1 MHDKNELLLTFW
13 SSAFSVIVLAW
24 LLITATL
31 DVVMVTEPSLD
42 IAEHSL
48 SHFTHSPT
56 YPLTHHIS
64 LMQWFV
70 SMVVHVQTSTAVSCA
85 PAHPITPDS
94 FVNSPT
100 VTVLLGLSAWLWKEK
115 EMCSAIS
122 RDGSVTITTSNVA
135 VINNHANTITENA
148 DDQNVS
154 NSSFLSCIVVKLSN
168 PRKMTNYPL
177 TSVPC

>member
-1 MHDKNELLLTFW
+1 MCTCPPDYTGQLCE
-13 SSAFSVIVLAW
+13 FSDCNCPAGSQC
-24 LLITATL
+24 
-31 DVVMVTEPSLD
+31 VVVE
-42 IAEHSL
+42 
-48 SHFTHSPT
+48 
-56 YPLTHHIS
+56 
-64 LMQWFV
+64 
-70 SMVVHVQTSTAVSCA
+70 
-85 PAHPITPDS
+85 
-94 FVNSPT
+94 
-100 VTVLLGLSAWLWKEK
+100 GEK
-115 EMCSAIS
+115 MCSAIS